1 MQNPTWY
8 NQRHG
13 CCNIAIQSCN
23 FIILL
28 QHVLSCMNMAVDLS
42 DDGSYNVVQVGSFIK
57 PWTAC
62 SNMHEQACLQS
73 CSSWPAQPC
82 SSFWQAK
89 TSCAFLRVKNKTLFI
104 LRSTVLEKPGVK
116 GSRLDLNIIYTKLQQ
131 IEIQNPLQDEFLK
144 DYDVNEPV
152 DAGKAKSIVKLNQQT
167 NFKIVYNCT

>member
-1 MQNPTWY
+1 MFYHVWTW
-8 NQRHG
+8 
-13 CCNIAIQSCN
+13 
-23 FIILL
+23 LL
-28 QHVLSCMNMAVDLS
+28 IYH
-42 DDGSYNVVQVGSFIK
+42 DGSYNVVQVCSFIK